1 MGSPSPLSSSL
12 CHGACGACLGFW
24 GPPSA
29 SRGLCALVS
38 APQAWPLH
46 PASSVDLS
54 GLPLPALCVVRFVC
68 TCFLSPPAL
77 FLVELMCFTLLS
89 AVLRGLCVL
98 PKFVCLP
105 CLGTPGLPFV
115 PQGLCG
121 VLGFVCCASLS
132 YLCPPSVLKGLCA
145 LARFVCLPE
154 AYSQCLSLLSGWGHN
169 PGAVNRLR
177 SSTFSVYRPLKSL
190 LCPFSKTLQLP
201 LAPIFGGAS
210 LCLGTLPVSGPTP
223 SAHKFLPKFSIFSLF
238 NVSILSPTSFQGA

>member
-1 MGSPSPLSSSL
+1 M
-12 CHGACGACLGFW
+12 
-24 GPPSA
+24 
-29 SRGLCALVS
+29 
-38 APQAWPLH
+38 
-46 PASSVDLS
+46 
-54 GLPLPALCVVRFVC
+54 
-68 TCFLSPPAL
+68 
-77 FLVELMCFTLLS
+77 
-89 AVLRGLCVL
+89 L

-201 LAPIFGGAS
+201 LAPILGEHPCAWERFLFQDPLPQHTSSCPSSPSFHFLMSPSS
-210 LCLGTLPVSGPTP
+210 LLPHFRELT
-223 SAHKFLPKFSIFSLF
+223 
-238 NVSILSPTSFQGA
+238 LSPWRSGVCCCHLEISL

>member
-1 MGSPSPLSSSL
+1 MDSPPPLSSSL
-12 CHGACGACLGFW
+12 CHGSCGSWLGFW

-29 SRGLCALVS
+29 SWGLCALVS
-38 APQAWPLH
+38 APQASALH
-46 PASSVDLS
+46 PASSVDLF
-54 GLPLPALCVVRFVC
+54 GLPVPALCVVRFVC

-115 PQGLCG
+115 LQGLCG
-121 VLGFVCCASLS
+121 LLGFVCCASLS

-177 SSTFSVYRPLKSL
+177 SSTFSVYCPLKSL
-190 LCPFSKTLQLP
+190 LCPFSKILQLT

-223 SAHKFLPKFSIFSLF
+223 FLSTQVPAQEVLHLF
-238 NVSILSPTSFQGA
+238 TF